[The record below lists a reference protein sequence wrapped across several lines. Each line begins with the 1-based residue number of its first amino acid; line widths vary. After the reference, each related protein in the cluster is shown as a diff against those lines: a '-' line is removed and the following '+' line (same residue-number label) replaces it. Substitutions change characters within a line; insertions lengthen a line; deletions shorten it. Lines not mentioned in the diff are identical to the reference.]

1 MRTAV
6 ASTARA
12 LGSGLGLPSCPGRRL
27 SPTTLALLID
37 RPDLARRRSRPGR
50 SGQSELDD
58 GDDALP
64 ANWLMS
70 HGLLCPSR
78 VFGVRFCLS
87 PSRARSRLSKPHT
100 GLKRQ
105 RLASTFLQP
114 CACSGRT
121 S

>member
-27 SPTTLALLID
+27 SSTTLALLID
-37 RPDLARRRSRPGR
+37 RPDLARRRSRPGC

-78 VFGVRFCLS
+78 ALRRAFLS
-87 PSRARSRLSKPHT
+87 LAFARPLTALEAAHWSQAPKT
-100 GLKRQ
+100 GLHV
-105 RLASTFLQP
+105 LATVRMF
-114 CACSGRT
+114 R
-121 S
+121 